1 MSNEE
6 YYTQSLALRRI
17 ARLNILEVDDLAL
30 MLRVT
35 ADRIRHMVSDRL
47 IPHYKRGNR
56 VYFKKSEIEQWQ
68 TSHRIPADEE
78 ITAKAVT
85 RCASRPL
92 K

>member
-17 ARLNILEVDDLAL
+17 ATLNILEVDDLAL

-56 VYFKKSEIEQWQ
+56 V
-68 TSHRIPADEE
+68 
-78 ITAKAVT
+78 
-85 RCASRPL
+85 
-92 K
+92 